1 MNIQKSFGYLR
12 KLITVKNYFSMS
24 SRKFMFA
31 KCKYFAVFQIRKTFW
46 LRKILIPK
54 YMFV

>member
-1 MNIQKSFGYLR
+1 MNIKKSFGYLR

-46 LRKILIPK
+46 SRKILIPK